1 MPLIIPKDLPA
12 YEKLLKENVFLM
24 DAERAKTQDI
34 RPLEVA
40 ILNLMPKKIETETHL
55 LRMISNTALQ
65 VNIDLIRTKSH
76 NSKNTSKA
84 HLDRFYITIDDVKD
98 KKYDA
103 LIITGAPV
111 ELLEYEHVNYWDELV
126 SIMEFARTNVYST
139 MFICWAAQAAMYH
152 YYGLKKDF
160 YKEKLFGVFSM
171 TLKKLTSLT
180 RGFDD
185 HFYAPH
191 SRYTY
196 VTTEE
201 IEKIDEIEILACSP
215 EVGVHLAATKDNRFI
230 FVSGHGEY
238 SAKTLDR
245 EYKRDLEKGLDIEPP
260 KNYYK
265 NDNPKEGINIRWMA
279 HSNLLFSN
287 WLNYCVYQ
295 ETPYDLNNIEAN
307 KIKK

>member
-12 YEKLLKENVFLM
+12 YGELLKENVFLM
-24 DAERAKTQDI
+24 DPERAKNQEI

-40 ILNLMPKKIETETHL
+40 ILNLMPKKIETETQL

-65 VNIDLIRTKSH
+65 VNIDFLKTKSH
-76 NSKNTSKA
+76 DSKNTSKA
-84 HLDRFYITIDDVKD
+84 HMDRFYVTIDDVKH
-98 KKYDA
+98 KRYDA

-111 ELLEYEHVNYWDELV
+111 ELLDYEKVNYWDELV
-126 SIMEFARTNVYST
+126 YIMEFARTNVYST

-152 YYGLKKDF
+152 YYGIEKHFYDKKC
-160 YKEKLFGVFSM
+160 FGVFSIE
-171 TLKKLTSLT
+171 LEQLTPLT

-196 VTTEE
+196 NKREDVEAIEE
-201 IEKIDEIEILACSP
+201 IEVLAYSP
-215 EVGVHLAATKDNRFI
+215 EVGIHMAATKDHRFV
-230 FVSGHGEY
+230 FVTGHGEY
-238 SAKTLDR
+238 SAKTLDK
-245 EYKRDLEKGLDIEPP
+245 EYRRDREKGLDTEMP
-260 KNYYK
+260 KNYYRN
-265 NDNPKEGINIRWMA
+265 NDPDKGINIRWMA

-295 ETPYDLNNIEAN
+295 ETPYDLQYIRE
-307 KIKK
+307 KIIQK

>member
-12 YEKLLKENVFLM
+12 YEKLLKENVCLM

-111 ELLEYEHVNYWDELV
+111 ELLEYEDVNYWDELV

-152 YYGLKKDF
+152 LRSLQHDIKK
-160 YKEKLFGVFSM
+160 
-171 TLKKLTSLT
+171 T
-180 RGFDD
+180 
-185 HFYAPH
+185 
-191 SRYTY
+191 
-196 VTTEE
+196 
-201 IEKIDEIEILACSP
+201 DEP
-215 EVGVHLAATKDNRFI
+215 
-230 FVSGHGEY
+230 
-238 SAKTLDR
+238 
-245 EYKRDLEKGLDIEPP
+245 YKR
-260 KNYYK
+260 
-265 NDNPKEGINIRWMA
+265 
-279 HSNLLFSN
+279 F
-287 WLNYCVYQ
+287 
-295 ETPYDLNNIEAN
+295 
-307 KIKK
+307 

>member
-111 ELLEYEHVNYWDELV
+111 ELLEYEDVNYWDELV

-245 EYKRDLEKGLDIEPP
+245 EYK
-260 KNYYK
+260 
-265 NDNPKEGINIRWMA
+265 EGINIRWMA

-295 ETPYDLNNIEAN
+295 ETPYDLNNIEEK